1 MDVNTAAGV
10 KYQLAVYMV
19 GSAGDL
25 STQVSRRMDLET
37 LNPVAKGAKIAGYGA
52 GQWLVLEYDRSLRVQ
67 LTSIDGLGTV
77 SAAMVSKV

>member
-1 MDVNTAAGV
+1 
-10 KYQLAVYMV
+10 V

-37 LNPVAKGAKIAGYGA
+37 LNPVAKGAKIAGCGA